1 MLYSPAVSGLYMILR
16 HIFCRF
22 EKKCYFCENLEI
34 MAKALA
40 EQLARLGHKSELLVT
55 RFATLRR
62 RNEELVQELEELR
75 ATLRARDAQ
84 IERLQLERE
93 HLRVSAAVAA
103 TPEDVRRARTLVSEL
118 VRDIDLC
125 IADLTRDI

>member
-1 MLYSPAVSGLYMILR
+1 MSVSQRQYAFQRESAAPGGSPRLAYVSRAQYSPEWNSSL
-16 HIFCRF
+16 HT
-22 EKKCYFCENLEI
+22 
-34 MAKALA
+34 
-40 EQLARLGHKSELLVT
+40 H
-55 RFATLRR
+55 
-62 RNEELVQELEELR
+62 LR

>member
-1 MLYSPAVSGLYMILR
+1 
-16 HIFCRF
+16 
-22 EKKCYFCENLEI
+22 
-34 MAKALA
+34 MAKDLA

-62 RNEELVQELEELR
+62 RNEELGQELEELR